1 MTTVA
6 STGVTGISTN
16 SRPASHFQDLYQASP
31 DPWHFETSAYEQAKY
46 RNSLRALGMRHFT
59 SGLEVGCS
67 IGVLTRMLANRCD
80 RMLGV
85 DIVEAPL
92 PAARTRCADLPLVR
106 FVRMQVPAEWPSEPF
121 DLIVFS
127 EVLYFLSADDI
138 ARCAQHVLN
147 TLLPGGAVLLVNWT
161 GETGDPSQGDAAP
174 DRFIAAAAGRLG
186 VAHQERHP
194 RYRLDLLTAI

>member
-6 STGVTGISTN
+6 SATGISTN
-16 SRPASHFQDLYQASP
+16 SRPASHFQDLYRASP

-46 RNSLRALGMRHFT
+46 RNSLQALGGRHFT

-67 IGVLTRMLANRCD
+67 IGVLTRMLACRCD

-92 PAARTRCADLPLVR
+92 PAARMRCANLPFVQ

-127 EVLYFLSADDI
+127 EVLYFLSAGDI
-138 ARCAQHVLN
+138 AGCVQRVLN

-161 GETGDPSQGDAAP
+161 GETGDPSQGNAAP
-174 DRFIAAAAGRLG
+174 DRFIAAAAGRFG

-194 RYRLDLLTAI
+194 QYRLDLLAAI